1 MFKVNDYVVYNA
13 MGIYKIVD
21 IRNDKDLSDCVIEYY
36 VMEPAFGKN
45 MTIKTPVKNPRVLMR
60 AVLTKDNV
68 LSLLARKPE
77 AENVWILDNRKRS
90 QNFKEALKS
99 GECEEW
105 IKLIKTLNL
114 ERQEKFQIGK
124 KLQKLDADILK
135 AAEKNLNEEFA
146 IALNISPGE
155 VPSFIHEHI
164 S

>member
-21 IRNDKDLSDCVIEYY
+21 IRNDKDLSDCAIEYY
-36 VMEPAFGKN
+36 VMQPAFGKN
-45 MTIKTPVKNPRVLMR
+45 MTIKIPVHNPKVLMR
-60 AVLTKDNV
+60 AVITRDNV
-68 LSLLARKPE
+68 LSLLARKLE
-77 AENVWILDNRKRS
+77 TDSVWIFDNRKRS
-90 QNFKEALKS
+90 QNFKDALRS

-105 IKLIKTLNL
+105 IKLIKTISL
-114 ERQEKFQIGK
+114 ERQEKFQVGK

-146 IALNISPGE
+146 IALNISPAE

>member
-21 IRNDKDLSDCVIEYY
+21 IRKDKGLSDSVIEYY
-36 VMEPAFGKN
+36 VMQPAFGKN
-45 MTIKTPVKNPRVLMR
+45 MTIKTPVNNPNLLMR
-60 AVLTKDNV
+60 KVITKDNV
-68 LSLLARKPE
+68 LSLLSRKPATE
-77 AENVWILDNRKRS
+77 KVWINDNRERN
-90 QNFKEALKS
+90 QNFKAALKT
-99 GECEEW
+99 GECGEW
-105 IKLIKTLNL
+105 IKLIKILNL
-114 ERQEKFQIGK
+114 EQQEKFHIGK
-124 KLQKLDADILK
+124 KLQKTDADILK